1 VDPVPRS
8 LLSQLVTGDCYSC
21 CHKMLRHNTPTCGTN
36 HILAFRLAGMRRWL
50 MPRLAGKRRWL
61 LCNFMPRLA
70 RKRRW
75 LLCEHKSRRVSPASD
90 TGGYVNTR
98 HATSPPLSD
107 AGCYANAHHAACC
120 TQDITFLPCGRD
132 HILASQLSLHLGLT
146 ALLRLTLDALALA
159 RC

>member
-1 VDPVPRS
+1 MDPVPRS

-61 LCNFMPRLA
+61 LC
-70 RKRRW
+70 
-75 LLCEHKSRRVSPASD
+75 EHKSRRVSPAS

-159 RC
+159 RCCRMTLLP

>member
-1 VDPVPRS
+1 MDPVPRS

-21 CHKMLRHNTPTCGTN
+21 CRKMLRHNTPTCGTN

-98 HATSPPLSD
+98 HATSPPPKRRWLLCKRTSCRVLHTRHHIPALRQRPHLGFTALTTPWPHGTASSD
-107 AGCYANAHHAACC
+107 A
-120 TQDITFLPCGRD
+120 
-132 HILASQLSLHLGLT
+132 
-146 ALLRLTLDALALA
+146 
-159 RC
+159 